1 MTEFVGNRGSPGR
14 SPIRTA
20 PPQLFERYR
29 ERLQEALRRAVPQ
42 GTPGIHSLLRYHLGW
57 EDQNGSALSDG
68 AHQGKALRPTLCL
81 FACEALDGDW
91 RNALPA
97 AAALE
102 LAHNFSLIHDD
113 IQDGDRERRHRPT
126 VWSLWGRPNAL
137 WAGNAMRIL
146 ADLAAASPRS
156 EPGASPSPYGA
167 PAEAVAR
174 ASQLL
179 TQRYVEMIEGQ
190 YLDLSYEG
198 RLDIAVEDY
207 IYMVSHKTGA
217 LIRCAMELGAI
228 MAGADDIAIETFG
241 GCGHLLGLA
250 FQIKDDV
257 LGIWGDT
264 AATGKAAGNDIW
276 RRKKSF
282 PVVYTFQHAS
292 GADREALIRIYRTVT
307 LQAEDV
313 EQVLTIMEAVG
324 ARQYSEA
331 QAGEHASLSLKSVQ
345 GLQLN
350 AWAKD
355 CLEEMV
361 QFLVARD
368 Y

>member
-1 MTEFVGNRGSPGR
+1 MAEFVGSHGSPVRG
-14 SPIRTA
+14 PTRTA

-81 FACEALDGDW
+81 FACEALGGDW

-126 VWSLWGRPNAL
+126 VWSLWGQPKAL

-146 ADLAAASPRS
+146 ADLAAASP
-156 EPGASPSPYGA
+156 SPCGA

-228 MAGADDIAIETFG
+228 MAGADDITVETFG

-264 AATGKAAGNDIW
+264 AVTGKAAGNDIW

-292 GADREALIRIYRTVT
+292 GADRETLTRIYRANT
-307 LQAEDV
+307 LQAKDV
-313 EQVLTIMEAVG
+313 ERVLTIMEAAG

-331 QAGEHASLSLKSVQ
+331 RAGEHASHSLASVQ
-345 GLQLN
+345 GLRLGP
-350 AWAKD
+350 WAKD